1 MELYYSLNGGEW
13 TPLIEGQNISVS
25 AGDEIRVKNVGT
37 QYNSNNRF
45 QFLKSNN
52 ENGRYNVEGSIT
64 SLVGSEDEFTYIGAA
79 FVGTG
84 VVSAENLILPD
95 GYYASMFRGCTGL
108 TTAPELSTTT
118 LADYCYSSMFRGC
131 TSLTTA
137 PELPATTLADSCYQ
151 QMFYDCTS
159 LTTAPEL
166 PATTL
171 ANQCYDSMFYGCT
184 SLTTAPAL
192 PATTLDTFCYKD
204 MFVDC
209 TSLTGVPID
218 YLPATTIDEFCYHS
232 MFKGCTGLM
241 TAPDLPATTLQRYC
255 YGFMFSGCTNLNYIK
270 CLATD
275 ISADNYSGTEGWASG
290 VASAGTFIKAIGM
303 NGWQIDSVNGIPVG
317 WTAKEDYSDVPLTFV
332 ITGDGNIRWARTNS
346 SMVSQKTIEYSKD
359 NGQTWTSITSVS
371 GNYPIIPV
379 LSGET
384 VQFRGN
390 NAAYGDRDALYSNCF
405 WGSTCQFKV
414 KGNIMSLISKTNF
427 KNLKSFSQNFA
438 LNHLFYEC
446 TGLTDASNLML
457 PATTLSQY
465 CYAGM
470 FDGCSSLTNIPDI
483 LSTTLAHGCYQSMF
497 QNCTSLTGVSSNY
510 LPATNLSGAGGCY
523 HTMFRGCS
531 SLINV
536 PNLPAT
542 TLSAYCYTH
551 MFESCTSLTTVPT
564 NLLPATT
571 LTEGCYGVMFK
582 GCTNLVNA
590 PELLAIT
597 FGQLSCSN
605 MFSDCTSLINP
616 PSSIGTSATTLSG
629 GNQCCYDMFEG
640 CTSLTTAPEL
650 PATTLASNCYSN
662 MFGGCTSLTT
672 APELPA
678 TTLAPACYSNMFSG
692 CTSFTTAPELPAT
705 TLADSCYASMF
716 NGCTSLTTAPELP
729 ATTLALG
736 CYRFMFSGCTNL
748 NYIKCLATDISAS
761 NCTNGWVINVQT
773 SSGRF
778 IKDAS
783 MTGWTTGTSGIP
795 SNWTVEDAT

>member
-25 AGDEIRVKNVGT
+25 AGDKIRVKNVGT
-37 QYNSNNRF
+37 GYSTNNRF
-45 QFLKSNN
+45 QFKKANN

-79 FVGTG
+79 FEGTG

-95 GYYASMFRGCTGL
+95 GYYAGMFIGCTSL

-137 PELPATTLADSCYQ
+137 PALPATTLADSCYQ

-192 PATTLDTFCYKD
+192 PATTLANFCYSG

-232 MFKGCTGLM
+232 MFKGCTGLT

-275 ISADNYSGTEGWASG
+275 ISADNYSGTEGWVSG
-290 VASAGTFIKAIGM
+290 VASAGTFVKHPDM
-303 NGWQIDSVNGIPVG
+303 NDWTTGVNGIPVG
-317 WTAKEDYSDVPLTFV
+317 WTAKGDTGVPLTFKV
-332 ITGDGNIRWARTNS
+332 LSDGKIAWKARSNAAYR
-346 SMVSQKTIEYSKD
+346 TIEYSK
-359 NGQTWTSITSVS
+359 NGGEWITIESNTYSAGNNFSVVT
-371 GNYPIIPV
+371 GDI
-379 LSGET
+379 

-390 NAAYGDRDALYSNCF
+390 LKNTGNAAGNTFSSFSAT
-405 WGSTCQFKV
+405 TCTFKV
-414 KGNIMSLISKTNF
+414 YGNIMSLFNSTE
-427 KNLKSFSQNFA
+427 FA
-438 LNHLFYEC
+438 TATTFNYSASTYSLFYYC
-446 TGLTDASNLML
+446 TGLTDASNLLL
-457 PATTLSQY
+457 PA
-465 CYAGM
+465 
-470 FDGCSSLTNIPDI
+470 
-483 LSTTLAHGCYQSMF
+483 TTLAHGCYE
-497 QNCTSLTGVSSNY
+497 N
-510 LPATNLSGAGGCY
+510 
-523 HTMFRGCS
+523 
-531 SLINV
+531 
-536 PNLPAT
+536 
-542 TLSAYCYTH
+542 
-551 MFESCTSLTTVPT
+551 
-564 NLLPATT
+564 
-571 LTEGCYGVMFK
+571 
-582 GCTNLVNA
+582 
-590 PELLAIT
+590 
-597 FGQLSCSN
+597 
-605 MFSDCTSLINP
+605 
-616 PSSIGTSATTLSG
+616 
-629 GNQCCYDMFEG
+629 MFEG

-650 PATTLASNCYSN
+650 PATTLATYCYQY
-662 MFGGCTSLTT
+662 MFGDCTSLTT

-678 TTLAPACYSNMFSG
+678 TTLAQDCYREMFI
-692 CTSFTTAPELPAT
+692 
-705 TLADSCYASMF
+705 
-716 NGCTSLTTAPELP
+716 NCTSLTTAPELP
-729 ATTLALG
+729 ATTLTNYCYYSMFKG
-736 CYRFMFSGCTNL
+736 CTSLTTAPELPATILAQQCYQNMFASCTSLTTAPSLPATTLAQQCYSNMFSGCTSLTTVPSDLLSATTLANQCYSNMFNGCTGLTTAPALPATTLTQNCYNGMFYGCTSLTIAPELPATTLTQHCYNGMFSRCSSL
-748 NYIKCLATDISAS
+748 NYIKCLATDISATY
-761 NCTNGWVINVQT
+761 CTYGWVNGVA